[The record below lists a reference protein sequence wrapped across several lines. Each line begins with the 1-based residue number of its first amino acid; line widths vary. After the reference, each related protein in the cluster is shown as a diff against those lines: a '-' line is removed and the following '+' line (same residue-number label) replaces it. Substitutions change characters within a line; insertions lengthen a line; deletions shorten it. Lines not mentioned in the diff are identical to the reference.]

1 MALRGTINM
10 LALVERATALIERS
24 KKVTDSPVVTVKDTL
39 PVLKEMT
46 EIVRLID
53 PNVLAS
59 KHAIVIHFD
68 SEEDRMD
75 FIRITQKANAIT
87 IIEFRIVMYLT
98 MFFSATILFLLLL
111 DRLVK

>member
-1 MALRGTINM
+1 MALRGTVNM
-10 LALVERATALIERS
+10 LALVERATMLIERS
-24 KKVTDSPVVTVKDTL
+24 KQVTDSPVVTVKDTL

-75 FIRITQKANAIT
+75 FIRITQKANSVT
-87 IIEFRIVMYLT
+87 ILEFRIVLYLAMFFGAVT
-98 MFFSATILFLLLL
+98 MFLMIL
-111 DRLVK
+111 R